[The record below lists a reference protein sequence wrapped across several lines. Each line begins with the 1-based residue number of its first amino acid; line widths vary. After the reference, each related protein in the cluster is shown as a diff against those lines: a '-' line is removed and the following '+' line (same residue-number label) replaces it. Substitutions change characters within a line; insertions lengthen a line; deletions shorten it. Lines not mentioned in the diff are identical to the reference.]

1 MEIIFKNQLIYTKQ
15 YYKEYYEYICFKKP
29 TVLIVDIIFSISF
42 IISIISMIFP
52 KLVIIDVNTAMA
64 NIATLLILLF
74 FQIYL
79 LYLFFRNKNL
89 AYNRDL
95 ERNNDN
101 PIQVELLITE
111 ETVTV
116 CTNCEKNINIEF
128 SNIEKVVRTKNYYI
142 LVSKS
147 KLHIPLKK
155 DGFTKGTAKQ
165 FEQFLKQK
173 KL

>member
-1 MEIIFKNQLIYTKQ
+1 MKIIFKNQLIYTKQ

-79 LYLFFRNKNL
+79 FFRNKNL

-147 KLHIPLKK
+147 KFHIPLKK

>member
-52 KLVIIDVNTAMA
+52 KLAIIYVNTAMA

-74 FQIYL
+74 FQI
-79 LYLFFRNKNL
+79 YLFFRNKNL

-116 CTNCEKNINIEF
+116 CTNCENNINIEF

-147 KLHIPLKK
+147 KFHIPLKK

>member
-79 LYLFFRNKNL
+79 FFRNKNL

-101 PIQVELLITE
+101 PIKVELLITE

-147 KLHIPLKK
+147 KFHIPLKK

>member
-79 LYLFFRNKNL
+79 FFRNKNL

-147 KLHIPLKK
+147 KFHIPLKK

>member
-42 IISIISMIFP
+42 IISIISMMFP

-79 LYLFFRNKNL
+79 FFRNKNL

-101 PIQVELLITE
+101 PIKVELLITE

-147 KLHIPLKK
+147 KFHIPLKK

>member
-52 KLVIIDVNTAMA
+52 KLVIIDINTAMA

-74 FQIYL
+74 FQI
-79 LYLFFRNKNL
+79 YLFFRNKNL

-116 CTNCEKNINIEF
+116 CANCEKNINIEF

-142 LVSKS
+142 LASKS

>member
-64 NIATLLILLF
+64 NITTLLILLF
-74 FQIYL
+74 FQI
-79 LYLFFRNKNL
+79 YLFFRNKNL

-165 FEQFLKQK
+165 FEQLLKQK

>member
-1 MEIIFKNQLIYTKQ
+1 MMEIIFKNQLIYTKQ

-79 LYLFFRNKNL
+79 FFRNKNL

-147 KLHIPLKK
+147 KFHIPLKK